1 LIFLIFVFIKM
12 KTLLIVESPAKS
24 KTIEKLLGPNYI
36 VLASYGH
43 IRDLDS
49 KDMGIDIE
57 NGFLPQYI
65 DLEKSGNHIKNLKKM
80 VSKVQRVLLA
90 SDEDR
95 EGEAIAWHCLVR
107 LGLNIEDRNRIC
119 FHEITKEALTR
130 AVENPRRINMD
141 MVNSQQA
148 RRVLDRLIGYE
159 LSPILMRRFG
169 SNQSAG
175 RVQSVCL
182 KVINDK
188 EDEVSSFEDR
198 KYYRTIGEFEKGIEG
213 VLNEN
218 IESEEEVERFLE
230 CIQNGEI
237 IYKIEN
243 MEIKRL
249 EKRPPPPYTTS
260 SIQQD
265 IGSRFGIPSKAIMGI
280 LQNLYEQGK
289 ITYHRTDSTN
299 LSEHIMKE
307 IRKYIQEDEELG
319 REYYHPRLYKTKS
332 KSAQEA
338 HEAIRP
344 THISTIELEDT
355 FDENSKRIYQMI
367 WRRTVASQ
375 MTSYVY
381 DLYELRIGIY
391 GDESIE
397 KYKFISKKEKKIF
410 DGYRKIYRE
419 VKKEDEEEITK
430 MENEED
436 ERIFGNIEIGE
447 IVVNQRICITEKRQN
462 PPLRYSEATIIKKM
476 EVIGIGR
483 PSTYAS
489 ILDRLFSRNYIEKRN
504 IPSRKINGKE
514 YEYKNNQLKKKTI
527 KISIGG
533 ENQKLIPT
541 ESGKMAI
548 GFLREH
554 FGDIMNETF
563 TSEMESKLD
572 RIVEGNEIWNGVI
585 GEYYELFHP
594 IVFRLKESMGTTN
607 IQSKINKRELGE
619 YEGKHVYVYQ
629 SKKGPV
635 YQWGIDK
642 DKEKKWISLPSDK
655 NINEVTI
662 EDFIEEYRKKNEY
675 PKKIWEY
682 NGNDIILKKGPYGF
696 YISYQNRNY
705 KIKSEYDVDELG
717 EDAIRDCLGLNDELN
732 HSDISFPI
740 QKGKYSIKNGPYG
753 VYVQLDKIMA
763 SIPKDYDI
771 QSITEEDCKKW
782 ILEKKKYQ
790 SSKKKK

>member
-1 LIFLIFVFIKM
+1 M

-24 KTIEKLLGPNYI
+24 KTIEKLLGPDYI

-57 NGFLPQYI
+57 NGFLPKYI
-65 DLEKSGNHIKNLKKM
+65 DLEKSMNHIKNLKKM
-80 VSKVQRVLLA
+80 ISKVDRVLLA

-95 EGEAIAWHCLVR
+95 EGEAIAWHCCVR
-107 LGLNIEDRNRIC
+107 LGLCVNDNNRIC
-119 FHEITKEALTR
+119 FHEITREALRR
-130 AVENPRRINMD
+130 AVDNPRRINID

-169 SNQSAG
+169 NNQSAG

-182 KVINDK
+182 KIINDK
-188 EDEVSSFEDR
+188 EDEINIFEDR
-198 KYYRTIGEFEKGIEG
+198 KYYRTVGEFDKGIEG
-213 VLNEN
+213 VLSEN
-218 IESEEEVERFLE
+218 IESDESVESFLNIIRDE
-230 CIQNGEI
+230 RV

-260 SIQQD
+260 SVQQD

-307 IRKYIQEDEELG
+307 IRKYIQEDDQLG
-319 REYYHPRLYKTKS
+319 REYYHPRLYRTKS

-344 THISTIELEDT
+344 THISQMELEDT

-381 DLYELRIGIY
+381 DLYELRIGMD
-391 GDESIE
+391 GLENVE
-397 KYKFISKKEKKIF
+397 GYKFISKREKEIF

-419 VKKEDEEEITK
+419 VKKEDEEEVTK
-430 MENEED
+430 MGEEED
-436 ERIFGNIEIGE
+436 IFSGIEMGE
-447 IVVNQRICITEKRQN
+447 IIVNKKMVITEKRQN

-476 EVIGIGR
+476 EVVGIGR

-489 ILDRLFSRNYIEKRN
+489 ILDRLFSRNYIEKKN
-504 IPSRKINGKE
+504 IPSRKIDGKE
-514 YEYKNNQLKKKTI
+514 YEYKNGKLKMKTI

-541 ESGKMAI
+541 ESGKMAVT
-548 GFLREH
+548 FLREH

-563 TSEMESKLD
+563 TSGMEQKLD
-572 RIVEGNEIWNGVI
+572 DIVERKEVWNLVI
-585 GEYYELFHP
+585 SEYYELFHP
-594 IVFRLKESMGTTN
+594 IVDRLRLSIKNTN
-607 IQSKINKRELGE
+607 EQNRMNKREIGE
-619 YEGKHVYVYQ
+619 YNGKNVYVYT

-635 YQWGIDK
+635 YQWGIDT
-642 DKEKKWISLPSDK
+642 DKNKEWISIPSEM
-655 NINEVTI
+655 NIDEVTI
-662 EDFIEEYRKKNEY
+662 ENFIEEYRKKHEY

-682 NGNDIILKKGPYGF
+682 GGADILLKRGPYGF
-696 YISYQNRNY
+696 YLNY
-705 KIKSEYDVDELG
+705 KDCNYRISSECDVEQMG
-717 EDAIRDCLGLNDELN
+717 EREIRDCLKISEEDIESG
-732 HSDISFPI
+732 ISFPI
-740 QKGKYSIKNGPYG
+740 QKGKYILKKGPYG
-753 VYVQLDKIMA
+753 VYVQFNKTIA
-763 SIPKDYDI
+763 SIPKDIDI
-771 QSITEEDCKKW
+771 HLITEDDCKKW
-782 ILEKKKYQ
+782 IEEKKKYQ
-790 SSKKKK
+790 TSKKKK